1 MVAQVRV
8 VNTSR
13 RSLVSSLS
21 TIPEIINVLLM
32 LRILLKIER
41 KRGGVWKGMIRVIRW
56 NICVYTEENFR
67 NVN

>member
-1 MVAQVRV
+1 MVGQVRV
-8 VNTSR
+8 VNTTR

-41 KRGGVWKGMIRVIRW
+41 KREGVWKGMIRVI
-56 NICVYTEENFR
+56 
-67 NVN
+67 